1 MAGPGKLDQRPVS
14 VSYLLNHLQPLP
26 VDSPVIV
33 TLNPHIEPDPAKVLG
48 DYDYDHPLFDQA
60 AIGAQAQ
67 LGAIQ
72 GVEHLW
78 FCGAWAGYGFHE
90 DGLAS
95 ALAVANRLGCY
106 APWQDE
112 ADRSESAA

>member
-1 MAGPGKLDQRPVS
+1 
-14 VSYLLNHLQPLP
+14 
-26 VDSPVIV
+26 
-33 TLNPHIEPDPAKVLG
+33 VLG

-67 LGAIQ
+67 LASIQ
-72 GVEHLW
+72 GSERLW

-95 ALAVANRLGCY
+95 ALAVANRLGCH
-106 APWQDE
+106 APWQD
-112 ADRSESAA
+112 ADPAMQSAA